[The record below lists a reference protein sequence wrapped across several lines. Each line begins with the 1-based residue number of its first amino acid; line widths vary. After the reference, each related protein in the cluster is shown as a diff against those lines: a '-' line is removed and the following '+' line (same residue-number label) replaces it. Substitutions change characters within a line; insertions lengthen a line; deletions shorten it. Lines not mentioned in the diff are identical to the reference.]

1 MYKPIVAILVAAAN
15 ATELPRLGSARMKL
29 SVHASHTARRPKSSA
44 VAHTHAVRTEGAP
57 VRTGDWDFLSTL
69 WKNLA
74 PGIALSRANA
84 YIIRLFDVTENVPQ
98 KNMAPITI
106 T

>member
-1 MYKPIVAILVAAAN
+1 M
-15 ATELPRLGSARMKL
+15 
-29 SVHASHTARRPKSSA
+29 
-44 VAHTHAVRTEGAP
+44 
-57 VRTGDWDFLSTL
+57 RTGDWDFLSTL